1 MACPFMVS
9 HLDDRKVP
17 VMYPKIVLFL
27 VEKVMAFPFTVVNFD
42 VHKALVMRPRIVHLF
57 PVEKKM
63 AWASPV
69 AHLGIHTVL
78 LFISPR
84 IFHLFQNLIQEMG
97 LATEL
102 VDFTVSNSIAV
113 DPADIGQVTIP
124 LDTHALCNCQSRT
137 LLLEALVM
145 AG

>member
-1 MACPFMVS
+1 MAYPFTVS
-9 HLDDRKVP
+9 HLNDRKVP
-17 VMYPKIVLFL
+17 VMCPKIV
-27 VEKVMAFPFTVVNFD
+27 
-42 VHKALVMRPRIVHLF
+42 RLF
-57 PVEKKM
+57 PVEKKT
-63 AWASPV
+63 AWVTPV

-84 IFHLFQNLIQEMG
+84 IVHLFQNLIQEMG

-102 VDFTVSNSIAV
+102 VDFTVSNSIVV